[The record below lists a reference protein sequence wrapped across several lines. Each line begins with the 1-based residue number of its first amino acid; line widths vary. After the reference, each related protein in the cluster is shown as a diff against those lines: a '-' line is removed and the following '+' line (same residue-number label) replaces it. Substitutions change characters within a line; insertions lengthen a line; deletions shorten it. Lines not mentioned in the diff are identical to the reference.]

1 MGFVLFARGVPDQE
15 ELPTSILWHRRN
27 AGNPQP
33 FPELVLSPSHS
44 LVEGVLNMVDWF
56 LIVDN
61 DDD

>member
-1 MGFVLFARGVPDQE
+1 MGFVLFARGVSDQE
-15 ELPTSILWHRRN
+15 EFPTGILWHRHN
-27 AGNPQP
+27 VGNPQS

-44 LVEGVLNMVDWF
+44 LVEGVLNMVDRF